1 MLISLIAIALVFEFM
16 NGMRDAGNFVSA
28 MVSTHAISLRWALL
42 LTSLAELC
50 GPFLIGTKVA
60 YTFSRGLIVPSQ
72 IHISVLLAALISAS
86 IWNIITLFIRIPS
99 SSSHAFLGG
108 LIGAVYAGADLNA
121 LQITGVIK
129 ILIGLV
135 VSPLLGFVVSF
146 LFTKI
151 VFLLSLRA
159 TPSINKYFRFSQIIT
174 GITLAISY
182 GANDAQKSIG
192 IISLALLVTGNLT
205 SFSIPLWVIFISA
218 GSTALGIGLGG
229 WSMIKTLGHKFF
241 NLRPI
246 HGFASQLSSVAV
258 ILTASLF
265 GAPMSSSQVVTSSI
279 LGTGTADRKNMVR
292 WKTANDIFGSWLITI
307 PVSFFLGILSYGFL
321 SFLNLTH

>member
-1 MLISLIAIALVFEFM
+1 MLISVIFFALIFEFM

-28 MVSTHAISLRWALL
+28 MVSTHAISIRWALF
-42 LTSLAELC
+42 LTALAELC

-60 YTFSRGLIVPSQ
+60 YTFSRGLIVPTQ

-86 IWNIITLFIRIPS
+86 IWNIITLIVRIPS
-99 SSSHAFLGG
+99 SSSHALLGG
-108 LIGAVYAGADLNA
+108 LVGAVYAGADLSA

-135 VSPLLGFVVSF
+135 ISPFLGFFVSF
-146 LFTKI
+146 IFTKI
-151 VFLLSLRA
+151 IFLLSLRA

-174 GITLAISY
+174 GITLAVSY

-192 IISLALLVTGNLT
+192 IISLALLVTGKIP
-205 SFSIPLWVIFISA
+205 SFSIPLWVIFLSA
-218 GSTALGIGLGG
+218 GTTALGIGLGG
-229 WSMIKTLGHKFF
+229 WSMIKTMGHKFF

-246 HGFASQLSSVAV
+246 HGFASQLSSVVV
-258 ILTASLF
+258 IITASLF

-292 WKTANDIFGSWLITI
+292 WRTANDIFGSWLITI
-307 PVSFFLGILSYGFL
+307 PVSFFLGIGSYELLSI
-321 SFLNLTH
+321 LNLTH